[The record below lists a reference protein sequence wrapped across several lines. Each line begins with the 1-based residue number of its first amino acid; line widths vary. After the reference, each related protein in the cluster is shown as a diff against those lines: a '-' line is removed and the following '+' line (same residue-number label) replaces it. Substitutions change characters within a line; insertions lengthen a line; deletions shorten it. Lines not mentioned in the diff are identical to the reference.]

1 LTEEE
6 LRASQLWKTGQL
18 PKPVLGFNCVGGPS
32 STELCKKLADSA
44 VMVTYGGMSR
54 KPLIAATSHMIF
66 KDLQLRGYWLGQWS
80 SRQGKSKERL
90 DMYDK
95 LTELAVKGELQPP
108 DTQVAQLDDYRDA
121 LDKTLA
127 GFLPAKYV
135 FKMN

>member
-1 LTEEE
+1 LKEKLTSLGGDIVLTEEE

-66 KDLQLRGYWLGQWS
+66 KVLTNTDLFIES
-80 SRQGKSKERL
+80 NS
-90 DMYDK
+90 
-95 LTELAVKGELQPP
+95 
-108 DTQVAQLDDYRDA
+108 A
-121 LDKTLA
+121 LI
-127 GFLPAKYV
+127 
-135 FKMN
+135 